1 MLLANF
7 RLEKPIIGCTT
18 ILILFSIYFYT
29 CAFIDHYHTKQH
41 VPYHNQHDETYFQ
54 RKYLDQTLSPEEHI
68 FRDARIIH
76 YHWVVTKGL
85 KTPDGVWR
93 NVYLINGKNSNNQLQ
108 RIKIS
113 S

>member
-7 RLEKPIIGCTT
+7 RQEKPIIGCTT

-29 CAFIDHYHTKQH
+29 FAFIDPYPTKQH

-54 RKYLDQTLSPEEHI
+54 RKYLGQILSPEEHI
-68 FRDARIIH
+68 FRDVRIIH

-85 KTPDGVWR
+85 KAPDGVWR
-93 NVYLINGKNSNNQLQ
+93 NVYLINGKNSNNQL
-108 RIKIS
+108 
-113 S
+113 

>member
-7 RLEKPIIGCTT
+7 RLEKLIIGCTT

-29 CAFIDHYHTKQH
+29 FAFIGHYPTKQH
-41 VPYHNQHDETYFQ
+41 VPYRNQHDENYFQ

-68 FRDARIIH
+68 FRDATIIH

-85 KTPDGVWR
+85 KSSDGVWR
-93 NVYLINGKNSNNQLQ
+93 NVYLINGKNSNNQL
-108 RIKIS
+108 
-113 S
+113 